1 MGCRARVGSRAAEQT
16 RRPAGSRPRV
26 ASAPPMSLGGN
37 AGGQNAATPPAWTP
51 GLRARDT
58 VLRGRARR
66 LHCGTPQEHSPSLPA
81 NGESARQSVRP
92 GGARVLHGDVALLTS
107 AQGRMRRGRRGLSA
121 ASSAARRAG
130 RGCRA
135 LCCCIVL
142 NQGKIRAL
150 PVSGAPWGLTR
161 RPGPWRSAG
170 RRRQPRRRR
179 RPRRARTAPSSS
191 GAPRRRATSCTTRAS
206 ARRTWASARPRLL
219 RSARGAARPTRRCA
233 RAGPPWPSGSGC
245 LALLRPGRRR
255 APACAGARWR
265 LERPRPRRV
274 ACAAPC
280 AAPHTHVK
288 HAHMRNRAGAGERP
302 YNTSKSSWRREAV
315 PRWGPRAGRRWR
327 TGLGLGS

>member
-142 NQGKIRAL
+142 HQGKNSCAPSVWGAL
-150 PVSGAPWGLTR
+150 GPDPAPWPVAQR
-161 RPGPWRSAG
+161 REAAAAKAAAAAAARAD
-170 RRRQPRRRR
+170 RAEQQ
-179 RPRRARTAPSSS
+179 RRAEAEGDIVYHTRK
-191 GAPRRRATSCTTRAS
+191 RAS
-206 ARRTWASARPRLL
+206 DVGERAAEAAEKRAR
-219 RSARGAARPTRRCA
+219 RGAADPPV
-233 RAGPPWPSGSGC
+233 RAGGAAVAQRVGLPRAFATW
-245 LALLRPGRRR
+245 
-255 APACAGARWR
+255 APACAGVRRRA
-265 LERPRPRRV
+265 LAPRAAAPTESRV
-274 ACAAPC
+274 RCSLCGAAHACEACA
-280 AAPHTHVK
+280 
-288 HAHMRNRAGAGERP
+288 HAQQSRG
-302 YNTSKSSWRREAV
+302 WREAV
-315 PRWGPRAGRRWR
+315 QYIKE
-327 TGLGLGS
+327 